1 MCLAKEKAI
10 KREHFFCRLREIIL
24 LFSFSDDDGPRMHT
38 TSLCKW
44 SQIGS
49 NDQQSVLSCLVITK
63 SFLRVNWLLLP
74 STSLKANDRNIK
86 SGLFSLRHAVGTL
99 VHCFVN
105 NGGTRRSS
113 PHEKSD

>member
-10 KREHFFCRLREIIL
+10 KREDFFLLREIIL
-24 LFSFSDDDGPRMHT
+24 LFSVSDDDGPRMHT

-49 NDQQSVLSCLVITK
+49 NDQQQSVLSCSLVITK

-86 SGLFSLRHAVGTL
+86 SGFSPHRHAVGTL
-99 VHCFVN
+99 VWLL
-105 NGGTRRSS
+105 R
-113 PHEKSD
+113 K